1 MQALSLDVPGG
12 WLTAALLA
20 LALGAGVVLSLRS
33 LTKLAAPRRI
43 ALVAL
48 RVLTALGALLV
59 ATQPTWSEERTDDEP
74 GRLAVLLD
82 VSRSM
87 RVGGDRSPDASRM
100 ARARALVP
108 RWRAEAG
115 QRGVPLVAFGR
126 EVRPRS
132 FDEAEASFVAI
143 DDDTRLGDALDEAAA
158 DATAVVVVSD
168 GADLAGGAIERAE
181 ESGLR
186 VHGVFVGDRAPL
198 VDDAIAHVDYDR
210 VGFVRRP
217 VRIRAELRS
226 YGQPAHVVALALY
239 EGDTLARELRV
250 ELPEDGSTQ
259 VELEVTPPAIG
270 RALYRLVLP
279 HMPDDAVA
287 ENDERALLVR
297 VQRDDLRALLVAG
310 RPSWDQR
317 FLRSFLKRDPTTDL
331 ISFFILR
338 NTADMTMADSDELA
352 LIPFPTDEL
361 FNEHLGSFDVVIFQ
375 DFDYAPYQ
383 MEIYLPR
390 IREYVERGGSFA
402 MIGGPLSFSQAGY
415 AETPVGEV
423 LPVEVLPARTPAS
436 RALTTDEFHPRISD
450 AARFHPLAQLASD
463 PRANELAW
471 QELAPLQGLNV
482 VARLQNG
489 SQRVLEHPS
498 LRDDDGQPLPVLS
511 AGTFGRG
518 RVLALMTD
526 TSWRWG
532 MTTGG
537 ATGDASAYE
546 RFWDTTLRWL
556 ARDPLLDPARL
567 STDRERYGPE
577 ASIRVEGTL
586 RDLGYQPFADE
597 RIRVRVL
604 DARGAELR
612 ATEVRTDATGHLT
625 AELVSPLD
633 PGGYRVVAERLDT
646 SDGRVSVRRAPEASA
661 AAPDEALARRLAED
675 VFVVELGGDELADPR
690 AREELLRTLVERTGG
705 RFTTIDDAGPLEGFD
720 ASRSRVREV
729 VQRRPFGSA
738 LAVIALLVAF
748 GLEWILRR
756 RWVG

>member
-1 MQALSLDVPGG
+1 MISLDVPGG
-12 WLTAALLA
+12 TFTAVLLA
-20 LALGAGVVLSLRS
+20 VALAAAVVLSLRV
-33 LTKLAAPRRI
+33 LASVPPSRRA
-43 ALVAL
+43 ALIAL
-48 RVLTALGALLV
+48 RVVTAVGAWLV
-59 ATQPTWSEERTDDEP
+59 AVQPTWIEERTDEEA
-74 GRLAVLLD
+74 GRLAILID
-82 VSRSM
+82 DSRSM
-87 RVGGDRSPDASRM
+87 RVGSDAGEDRSRM

-108 RWRAEAG
+108 RWRGEASA
-115 QRGVPLVAFGR
+115 RGVPLFVFGR
-126 EVRPRS
+126 EPHPRAWAE
-132 FDEAEASFVAI
+132 EASSFVAV
-143 DDDTRLGDALDEAAA
+143 DDDTRLGDALDEVAS
-158 DATAVVVVSD
+158 DATAALVVSD
-168 GADLAGGAIERAE
+168 GADLAGGVIERAE

-186 VHGVFVGDRAPL
+186 VHTVLVGDAQPL
-198 VDDAIAHVDYDR
+198 VDDAIAHVDCDR

-226 YGQPAHVVALALY
+226 YGQPSHVVALALY
-239 EGDTLARELRV
+239 EGETLVREERV
-250 ELPEDGSTQ
+250 ELPEDGVAH

-270 RALYRLVLP
+270 RALYRLALP
-279 HMPDDAVA
+279 HMPGDAVA

-338 NTADMTMADSDELA
+338 NTADMTMADSEDLA

-375 DFDYAPYQ
+375 NFDYAPYQ

-415 AETPVGEV
+415 AETPVGDV
-423 LPVEVLPARTPAS
+423 LPVQVLPSRTPES
-436 RALTTDEFHPRISD
+436 RALTTDEFHPRIAD
-450 AARFHPLAQLASD
+450 AARYHPLVQLASD
-463 PRANELAW
+463 ATANELAW
-471 QELAPLQGLNV
+471 RELAPLQGLNV
-482 VARLQNG
+482 VARLQNQA
-489 SQRVLEHPS
+489 QRVLEHPS
-498 LRDDDGQPLPVLS
+498 LRDDDGQPLPVL
-511 AGTFGRG
+511 ATGTFGRG

-532 MTTGG
+532 MTTAGQ
-537 ATGDASAYE
+537 TGDASAYE

-556 ARDPLLDPARL
+556 ARDPLLDPARI

-577 ASIRVEGTL
+577 AAIHVEATL

-597 RIRVRVL
+597 TLRVRVL
-604 DARGAELR
+604 DGHDAEVR
-612 ATEVRTDATGHLT
+612 NVEVRTDGAGHLE
-625 AELVSPLD
+625 ADLVAPAD
-633 PGGYRVVAERLDT
+633 PGGYRVIAERLDA
-646 SDGRVSVRRAPEASA
+646 SDGRVSMRL
-661 AAPDEALARRLAED
+661 APDAPRGTAARLAEE

-690 AREELLRTLVERTGG
+690 TNESLLRDLAERTGG
-705 RFTTIDDAGPLEGFD
+705 TFTTIDDVGELASFD

-729 VQRRPFGSA
+729 VRRRPFASV
-738 LAVIALLVAF
+738 LAVLSLLVLF
-748 GLEWILRR
+748 GLEWIARR

>member
-1 MQALSLDVPGG
+1 MISLDVPGG
-12 WLTAALLA
+12 SFTAVLLA
-20 LALGAGVVLSLRS
+20 IALGAAVVLSLRS
-33 LTKLAAPRRI
+33 LAAVSGARRAALI
-43 ALVAL
+43 ALRIV
-48 RVLTALGALLV
+48 TALGAWLV
-59 ATQPTWSEERTDDEP
+59 AVQPTWTEERSDDEP

-87 RVGGDRSPDASRM
+87 RVGSDAGEDRSRM
-100 ARARALVP
+100 ARARSLVP
-108 RWRAEAG
+108 RWRAEATA
-115 QRGVPLVAFGR
+115 RGVPLLGFGR
-126 EVRPRS
+126 EPRTRTW
-132 FDEAEASFVAI
+132 DEAEAGFVAI
-143 DDDTRLGDALDEAAA
+143 EDDTRLGDALDEAST
-158 DATAVVVVSD
+158 DATAALVISD

-186 VHGVFVGDRAPL
+186 VHTVLVDDPRPL
-198 VDDAIAHVDYDR
+198 VDDAIAHVEYDR

-226 YGQPAHVVALALY
+226 YGQPSHVVALALY
-239 EGDTLARELRV
+239 EGERLLREERV
-250 ELPEDGSTQ
+250 ELPENGTAN

-270 RALYRLVLP
+270 RALYRLALP
-279 HMPDDAVA
+279 HMPSDAVA

-375 DFDYAPYQ
+375 NFDYAPYQ

-415 AETPVGEV
+415 AETPVGDV
-423 LPVEVLPARTPAS
+423 LPVEVLPSRTPES
-436 RALTTDEFHPRISD
+436 RALTTDAFHPRIAD
-450 AARFHPLAQLASD
+450 AARFHPLVQLASD
-463 PRANELAW
+463 ARANELAW
-471 QELAPLQGLNV
+471 GALAPLQGLNV
-482 VARLQNG
+482 VARLQNQA
-489 SQRVLEHPS
+489 QRVLEHPT
-498 LRDDDGQPLPVLS
+498 LRDDDGQPLPVL
-511 AGTFGRG
+511 ATGTFGRG

-532 MTTGG
+532 MTTAGE
-537 ATGDASAYE
+537 TGDASAYE
-546 RFWDTTLRWL
+546 RFWDTSLRWL
-556 ARDPLLDPARL
+556 ARDPLLDPARI

-577 ASIRVEGTL
+577 AAIHVEATL

-597 RIRVRVL
+597 TVHVRVL
-604 DARGAELR
+604 DAAGAELR
-612 ATEVRTDATGHLT
+612 SVDARTDGAGHLE
-625 AELVSPLD
+625 ADLVAPAD
-633 PGGYRVVAERLDT
+633 PGGFRVIAERLDA
-646 SDGRVSVRRAPEASA
+646 SDGRVSMRL
-661 AAPDEALARRLAED
+661 APDAPRGTAARLAEE

-690 AREELLRTLVERTGG
+690 TNEDLMRALAERTGG
-705 RFTTIDDAGPLEGFD
+705 TFLRLDDVTGLDAFD

-729 VQRRPFGSA
+729 VRRRPFASV
-738 LAVIALLVAF
+738 LAVLSLLVLF
-748 GLEWILRR
+748 GLEWIARR